1 MENYII
7 RCAACGT
14 RNKIPENKVG
24 GAGKCGKCGGLL
36 KTDDLLAD
44 KPFVVTDAD
53 FGTRVLKSPLPVLLD
68 CWAPWCGPC
77 KMMGPVM
84 DQLAREW
91 QGRVR
96 ICKLNVDENQKTA
109 AMFQTRSIP
118 TILIFDGGKLKDTL
132 VGALPKQQIAQA
144 MAQFLK

>member
-14 RNKIPENKVG
+14 RNKIPADKVNA
-24 GAGKCGKCGGLL
+24 AGKCGKCGMLL
-36 KTDDLLAD
+36 KTDDLLTD
-44 KPFVVTDAD
+44 KPFVATDNSFND
-53 FGTRVLKSPLPVLLD
+53 LVRQSPLPVLLD

-84 DQLAREW
+84 DQLAKEW
-91 QGRVR
+91 RGRVR

-109 AMFQTRSIP
+109 AMFQIRSIP
-118 TILIFDGGKLKDTL
+118 TILIFDGGKLKETL
-132 VGALPKQQIAQA
+132 VGALPKQQIVQA
-144 MAQFLK
+144 MAEFL